1 MDVQVRAGELLD
13 GSDGD
18 GGDHHSKFA
27 AGVSGK
33 GIQVNQQNTYADFLA
48 SKRRTVKPCGFSIPT
63 GHLNDK
69 LFPWQA
75 DIVRWALRVGRCDLF
90 EQPGLGKTIQQL
102 VWAENVIVSSNI
114 KRLLL
119 LCPLAVAQQTRR
131 EAEKFGI
138 KVFTQ
143 VCREQKE
150 VTRGITITNYERLH
164 KFDTSQFDAVVL
176 DESSILKGLSS
187 KTRAAITDSLDHCRF
202 KLPCTATP
210 APNDY
215 MELGN
220 HAEFTGVMSRTEMLS
235 MFFVHDSGDTAKWR
249 LRGHAEDAFWRWMGE
264 WSVMIRRPSD
274 LGYPD
279 EGFALP
285 PLHIHE
291 TAVENDLKQ
300 EGFLFAMP
308 ASTLG
313 ERRSARRHST
323 EDRVAEA
330 AALANADKSRPFL
343 CWCDLNLESEALAK
357 AIPDAIEV
365 RGSDSMEEKEAALEG
380 FSTGKIRV
388 LVTKPSIAGF
398 GMNWQHCSDM
408 AFVGL
413 SDSFEQFFQAIRRCW
428 RFGQTRP
435 VNVHVITSEL
445 EGAVVDN
452 IKRKEA
458 DAERMIDAMVRNM
471 ADITAANIKGS
482 TRLST
487 PYNPEKK
494 MELPRWIA

>member
-1 MDVQVRAGELLD
+1 MSTQLP
-13 GSDGD
+13 
-18 GGDHHSKFA
+18 
-27 AGVSGK
+27 
-33 GIQVNQQNTYADFLA
+33 YAEFLA
-48 SKRRTVKPCGFSIPT
+48 NKRRAIKPVGFSVD
-63 GHLNDK
+63 HLNDQ

-102 VWAENVIVSSNI
+102 VWAEQVIVNGGV

-119 LCPLAVAQQTRR
+119 LCPLAVAQQTKR

-164 KFDTSQFDAVVL
+164 KFDTSKFDAVVL
-176 DESSILKGLSS
+176 DESSILKGVSS
-187 KTRAAITDSLDHCRF
+187 KTRAKINESLSHCRY

-220 HAEFTGVMSRTEMLS
+220 HAEFTGVMSRSEMLS
-235 MFFVHDSGDTAKWR
+235 MFFVHDSGDTSKWR
-249 LRGHAEDAFWRWMGE
+249 LRGHAEEAFWRWMGE
-264 WSVMIRRPSD
+264 WSVMIRKPSD

-279 EGFALP
+279 GGFDLP

-291 TAVENDLKQ
+291 KAVENDLKQ

-308 ASTLG
+308 ASTLT

-330 AALANADKSRPFL
+330 AALANASDRPWL
-343 CWCDLNLESEALAK
+343 MWCDLNAESEALAK
-357 AIPDAIEV
+357 AIPDAVEV
-365 RGSDSMEEKEAALEG
+365 CGTDSMEEKEAALDG

-398 GMNWQHCSDM
+398 GMNWQHCSNM

-428 RFGQTRP
+428 RFGQKNP
-435 VNVHVITSEL
+435 VHVHVITSEL

-471 ADITAANIKGS
+471 AAITSANIKGS
-482 TRLST
+482 VRLAS
-487 PYNPEKK
+487 PYDANLR